1 MHPKGVIF
9 NYEMVNKAMRK
20 FFGSVIGKICI
31 AVLILLVLG
40 GAAFGGYQIWLYQ
53 QPKFHDLT
61 VELGTPGIGMSQFTT
76 QYAKLSKT
84 AFVSDVTKLDI
95 SKVGQYQLVLSHGGK
110 EEHVVLTV
118 EDTTPPEVVFVE
130 HRTELTGYEPKPEDF
145 IETATDLAAMTISFD
160 GEVTVPENYDDMT
173 FTVQVADASGN
184 VTEKECGL
192 SFEWLKE
199 SFVLEFGQELTKTDL
214 LLNPEKDEALID
226 QTDIDQINQEGVGEY
241 TILSATTAKSKICTV
256 TVQDTTGPEL
266 KLQDVPCYKGNFVDW
281 HEFVVS
287 ATDLSGKVEL
297 RLMNELD
304 FYTEGEQEITI
315 EAEDIYGNV
324 SSATATFIVSTDMVP
339 PTISGLSAMLVEKHS
354 TPNYLDGVSA
364 MDSIDGACKVTYDDS
379 KVDLTKAGV
388 YYVTYYAS
396 DKSGNR
402 ASARRK
408 VEVNHNQEDTQALVN
423 ELAATLSSDPEAL
436 RNYVRSHIGYS
447 SNWGGADPVW
457 FGFKN
462 WTGNCY
468 VHAMCLD
475 SLLKIH
481 GYETQLIWTTCKTHY
496 WLLIKLN
503 GVWKHIDPTPSSIHS
518 RYSLMTDEQRLSTLS
533 GRSWDTTLWPACE

>member
-1 MHPKGVIF
+1 MK
-9 NYEMVNKAMRK
+9 K
-20 FFGSVIGKICI
+20 FFGSIGGKICI
-31 AVLILLVLG
+31 AVFILAVLG

-61 VELGTPGIGMSQFTT
+61 VELGTTEIGMSQFTT
-76 QYAKLSKT
+76 EYARLSKT

-95 SKVGQYQLVLSHGGK
+95 SRVGQYQLILSHGGK

-118 EDTTPPEVVFVE
+118 EDTTAPEVVFVE
-130 HRTELTGYEPKPEDF
+130 HRTELTNYQPKPEDF
-145 IETATDLAAMTISFD
+145 IETATDLDTMTISFLE
-160 GEVTVPENYDDMT
+160 EVTVPEDYDDLS
-173 FTVQVADASGN
+173 FTVQVKDASGN
-184 VTEKECGL
+184 KTEQECGV

-199 SFVLEFGQELTKTDL
+199 SFTLELGQELKKSDL
-214 LLNPEKDEALID
+214 LLNPAKDENLIE
-226 QTDIDQINQEGVGEY
+226 QSDIDQINKDGVGEY
-241 TILSATTAKSKICTV
+241 TILSATAAKSKSCSI

-266 KLQDVPCYKGNFVDW
+266 KLQDVPCYKGQFVDW
-281 HEFVVS
+281 HQFVVS
-287 ATDLSGKVEL
+287 ATDLSGKVEV
-297 RLMNELD
+297 RLLTDLD
-304 FYTEGEQEITI
+304 FYTVGEQEITI
-315 EAEDIYGNV
+315 EAEDIYGNTTTE
-324 SSATATFIVSTDMVP
+324 TATFIVSTDMIA

-354 TPNYLDGVSA
+354 SPDFLKGVSA
-364 MDSIDGACKVTYDDS
+364 MDNIDGSVKVTYDTS
-379 KVDLTKAGV
+379 KLDLSKAGV
-388 YYVTYYAS
+388 YYITYYAT
-396 DKSGNR
+396 DRAGNR
-402 ASARRK
+402 ASAKRK
-408 VEVNHNQEDTQALVN
+408 VEVNHNQEDTQALV
-423 ELAATLSSDPEAL
+423 ESLAATLSSDPEAL

-475 SLLKIH
+475 SLLKLH

-518 RYSLMTDEQRLSTLS
+518 RYSLMTDEQRHSTLS
-533 GRSWDTTLWPACE
+533 GRDWDRNLWPACE